1 MTTPAPKSPEVE
13 RLLEGFSGRTTAIEA
28 DRCVDEPIG
37 CGKPAIVFKDG
48 LSKREY
54 RMSGLCQTCQDSL
67 FCSKEI

>member
-1 MTTPAPKSPEVE
+1 MTTPAPKSPEIT

-37 CGKPAIVFKDG
+37 CGKPVGDFKDI
-48 LSKREY
+48 LSSREY
-54 RMSGLCQTCQDSL
+54 RLSGLCQTCQDSL

>member
-1 MTTPAPKSPEVE
+1 MAIPADKSLHIAD
-13 RLLEGFSGRTTAIEA
+13 LLEGFSGRTTAIKA

-37 CGKPAIVFKDG
+37 CGEPAIVFRDG

-67 FCSKEI
+67 FGS